1 MEGRRQLANKN
12 DALVSRV
19 GTQVHALAVIHENKG
34 TGAGCQGKEARIHWG
49 HVEAQTSVAFRV
61 EVSSRQS
68 WAGHKEGEGL
78 LNLTPFPS
86 VTMLLPHLS
95 LVLLIVCQ
103 LLVDYLFVQKL
114 LAVPGFHAPS
124 LGVPGEKIKC
134 RSHLLCLTSGQSSG
148 DPTWWSSRG
157 PEPK

>member
-34 TGAGCQGKEARIHWG
+34 TGAGCQGKAARIHWG

-86 VTMLLPHLS
+86 VMMLLPHLS
-95 LVLLIVCQ
+95 LVLRHYVSITCR
-103 LLVDYLFVQKL
+103 LLVCTK
-114 LAVPGFHAPS
+114 APGCPW
-124 LGVPGEKIKC
+124 I
-134 RSHLLCLTSGQSSG
+134 
-148 DPTWWSSRG
+148 SR
-157 PEPK
+157 P